1 MIVSNDGANRTAALL
16 GRGVVT
22 VVPVTSN
29 TEVVHPFQ
37 VVLAAASTGLS
48 LDSKAQAEQIRSVDV
63 RRIGS
68 LVGMV
73 PFDLMAQIDDA
84 MAPAPRTL
92 TASRGLIFVGG
103 PVHTMGSPATVE
115 AVRVDG
121 RRITAVGGL
130 AELGACAR
138 GRGPGDTTAGV
149 RGIHDRRGA
158 GAATNRHGRHR
169 PRHVGRLRD
178 SAVATDRLPDV
189 AVDQTW
195 VAGRKAWPSD
205 GTATC

>member
-1 MIVSNDGANRTAALL
+1 MRRGEIRTVGLDPVVGTESARTRPAVIVSNDGATRTAALL

-84 MAPAPRTL
+84 MRL
-92 TASRGLIFVGG
+92 HLGL
-103 PVHTMGSPATVE
+103 
-115 AVRVDG
+115 
-121 RRITAVGGL
+121 
-130 AELGACAR
+130 
-138 GRGPGDTTAGV
+138 
-149 RGIHDRRGA
+149 
-158 GAATNRHGRHR
+158 
-169 PRHVGRLRD
+169 
-178 SAVATDRLPDV
+178 
-189 AVDQTW
+189 
-195 VAGRKAWPSD
+195 
-205 GTATC
+205 

>member
-1 MIVSNDGANRTAALL
+1 MRRGEIRTVGLDPVVGTEAARTRPAVIVSNDGANRTAALL

-84 MAPAPRTL
+84 MRL
-92 TASRGLIFVGG
+92 HLGL
-103 PVHTMGSPATVE
+103 
-115 AVRVDG
+115 
-121 RRITAVGGL
+121 
-130 AELGACAR
+130 
-138 GRGPGDTTAGV
+138 
-149 RGIHDRRGA
+149 
-158 GAATNRHGRHR
+158 
-169 PRHVGRLRD
+169 
-178 SAVATDRLPDV
+178 
-189 AVDQTW
+189 
-195 VAGRKAWPSD
+195 
-205 GTATC
+205 